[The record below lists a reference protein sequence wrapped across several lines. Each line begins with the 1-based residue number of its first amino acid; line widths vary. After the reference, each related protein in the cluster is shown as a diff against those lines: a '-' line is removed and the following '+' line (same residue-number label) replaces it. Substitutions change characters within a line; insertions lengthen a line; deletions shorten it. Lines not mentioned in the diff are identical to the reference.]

1 MSNPFDVAVQ
11 PHSIQV
17 TSSRRRMGQQ
27 YLWSET
33 DDGDRD
39 KCACHQR
46 GRPYRAG
53 SSVLPPRVAHGRG
66 QLAPSPSLRSPAS
79 KRAKTLGRGEFHVS
93 AVQNWRLISFSQGQL
108 FFISFKISQDTHRSP
123 NGVSGHTTVVIKS
136 ESSHA
141 CLLAH
146 CYQQSDDTDGCT

>member
-1 MSNPFDVAVQ
+1 MG
-11 PHSIQV
+11 IV
-17 TSSRRRMGQQ
+17 TSVHATSAGVLIAPALPFSRRESLMAVAN
-27 YLWSET
+27 W
-33 DDGDRD
+33 
-39 KCACHQR
+39 
-46 GRPYRAG
+46 RPLH
-53 SSVLPPRVAHGRG
+53 LP
-66 QLAPSPSLRSPAS
+66 LRSPAS
-79 KRAKTLGRGEFHVS
+79 KPAKTLGRGEFHVS

-146 CYQQSDDTDGCT
+146 CYQQSDATDGCT